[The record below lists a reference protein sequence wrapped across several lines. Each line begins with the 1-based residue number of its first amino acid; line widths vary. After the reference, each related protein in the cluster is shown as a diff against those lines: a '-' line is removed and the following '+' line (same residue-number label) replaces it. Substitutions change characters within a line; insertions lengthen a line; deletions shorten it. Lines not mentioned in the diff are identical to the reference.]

1 MAGVLGLDTSNYTT
15 SAAWFDGT
23 GGDNTGKL
31 LEVPQG
37 ALGLRQSE
45 ALFQHVKRLPAI
57 LEDLKAADLPR
68 VLTAIGASTRPREVE
83 GSYMPCFLAGESQG
97 KAMASVLEVPFYACS
112 HQQGHIAAAAWSA
125 GRMDLLDQPHLV
137 CSLRRHD
144 RVTVRGARWRYGAG
158 DLHRRDL
165 GYFRRSADRPNR
177 KEVGTSISRGE
188 SGGRAVSSGPG
199 QDALPC
205 KSFGLHLFFLRN
217 REQNERIGGGRYAAG
232 RGLLVCVVLH
242 HSRGGNRHTASAGA
256 LSGASRPLRRRGSFQ
271 SAVAAENDKSMRS
284 GVCGTA
290 VFHRQ
295 CHGGSHPHL
304 AHTQ

>member
-1 MAGVLGLDTSNYTT
+1 MYWDWIPATIPHPLLGLMEPGGTT
-15 SAAWFDGT
+15 PESCWKYPRGPLA
-23 GGDNTGKL
+23 
-31 LEVPQG
+31 
-37 ALGLRQSE
+37 RQSE

-83 GSYMPCFLAGESQG
+83 GSYMPCFLAGESGKGLATFWKSLLSPAPTQG
-97 KAMASVLEVPFYACS
+97 LL
-112 HQQGHIAAAAWSA
+112 AAAAWSA

-137 CSLRRHD
+137 WHLSGGTTELLYVVPD
-144 RVTVRGARWRYGAG
+144 GAMVQATCIGGTSDISA
-158 DLHRRDL
+158 
-165 GYFRRSADRPNR
+165 RSADRPNR
-177 KEVGTSISRGE
+177 KEVGLPFPAGKAVDELSLQARDKTHFRVKVSDCTFSF
-188 SGGRAVSSGPG
+188 SGIENKMN
-199 QDALPC
+199 AL
-205 KSFGLHLFFLRN
+205 R
-217 REQNERIGGGRYAAG
+217 RRYAAG